1 MITFETYKP
10 CSKTYTNKYQKNIKS
25 MMDPI
30 RDYIKDGLLD
40 VLNYKCFECFN
51 LNADTLMLS
60 ISEHVNLG
68 FVTHQFVIIAN
79 WYKETVII
87 KYTNTDNMNVD
98 EVTAPFDDPLVA
110 PEEVR
115 DYFVQKLA
123 K

>member
-10 CSKTYTNKYQKNIKS
+10 GSKTYTNKYQKNIKS
-25 MMDPI
+25 MMDLI

-51 LNADTLMLS
+51 LTADTLMLN

-68 FVTHQFVIIAN
+68 FVTHQFVISAN

-98 EVTAPFDDPLVA
+98 EVTVPFDDLLVA